1 MHTCSFAVAVVTA
14 VAAAAVGP
22 PFAVADS
29 FAAVV
34 ADSSV
39 AVGLAAVVAAAA
51 AVVAVAVAA
60 AAGVGGGRGLRRVAE
75 KYLHIISLYLLTTQ
89 SSLEKLSIS
98 TWLSC
103 HYLTL

>member
-14 VAAAAVGP
+14 VVAAGP
-22 PFAVADS
+22 PFAAADS

-39 AVGLAAVVAAAA
+39 AVGLAVAVAAAA

-60 AAGVGGGRGLRRVAE
+60 AAGVGGGRGLRRVAG